1 MPPNLGGFF
10 MVRSYYP
17 SECHADYF
25 DFERIEALKP
35 AIEACGIS
43 TLSQSPMLG
52 FHKQMD
58 NRIKLLE
65 EILSFRMQGVEFDN
79 GDMYVDG
86 HKAASDVRD
95 EFVSVAEKLMDEL
108 AHCYNVLPQLDI
120 NNTIDNR
127 PEGDEKW
134 FLENE
139 KTVTQFCRKLAAERP
154 LKDIRDEYNY
164 PKKKGIKD
172 ECSRLLEA
180 STMKSRRGFAIQRLM
195 NAMRQA
201 HAEGWFI
208 VFDTLTLADDRLE
221 AVYDITNALREY
233 FLVPE
238 YGTANG
244 RLHFHAVHFMLTL
257 PTGSV
262 DPNFGRR
269 VRNRRQLNSL
279 QNTWPYGY
287 SMPIVVRSTQDAFS
301 RSGWLWPVDA
311 KGEPLKATSYMAVG
325 FYVAKYVNKKSDMD
339 LAAKGLGAKEWNNSL
354 KTKLSLLPKKLF
366 RIRMSRNFGMKMLTM
381 TNLSTECLIQLTK
394 LGYDAT
400 PFNQILKQN
409 AKREMRL
416 RLGKVTVADVLAA
429 QPVTTNLLK
438 FMRASIKMIGVS
450 IVQSFIATM
459 TQKLTLSDISDE
471 SKNYLDKAG
480 ITTACLRIKSKWTA
494 GGK

>member
-1 MPPNLGGFF
+1 MALLILALLQRIFLMSSVMLLLVWLIVFMPPNLGGFF

-95 EFVSVAEKLMDEL
+95 EFVSVTEKLMDEL
-108 AHCYNVLPQLDI
+108 AQCYNVLPQLDI
-120 NNTIDNR
+120 NNTIDHR

-172 ECSRLLEA
+172 EC
-180 STMKSRRGFAIQRLM
+180 
-195 NAMRQA
+195 
-201 HAEGWFI
+201 FI

-221 AVYDITNALREY
+221 AFYDNPNALRDY
-233 FLVPE
+233 FRDIGRMVLAAEGRKANDSHADCYQYFCVPE

-244 RLHFHAVHFMLTL
+244 RLHFHAVNFMRTL
-257 PTGSV
+257 P
-262 DPNFGRR
+262 
-269 VRNRRQLNSL
+269 
-279 QNTWPYGY
+279 
-287 SMPIVVRSTQDAFS
+287 
-301 RSGWLWPVDA
+301 
-311 KGEPLKATSYMAVG
+311 
-325 FYVAKYVNKKSDMD
+325 
-339 LAAKGLGAKEWNNSL
+339 
-354 KTKLSLLPKKLF
+354 
-366 RIRMSRNFGMKMLTM
+366 
-381 TNLSTECLIQLTK
+381 
-394 LGYDAT
+394 
-400 PFNQILKQN
+400 
-409 AKREMRL
+409 
-416 RLGKVTVADVLAA
+416 
-429 QPVTTNLLK
+429 
-438 FMRASIKMIGVS
+438 
-450 IVQSFIATM
+450 
-459 TQKLTLSDISDE
+459 
-471 SKNYLDKAG
+471 
-480 ITTACLRIKSKWTA
+480 
-494 GGK
+494 